1 MYSKLFAK
9 ILNSS
14 ILSEDPVTCKVW
26 ITLLAMA
33 DREGYIFGSPVGV
46 ARQAGVSIE
55 QAVAAL
61 EKFKGPDLMSSDL
74 ASNPENGG
82 GGNDGNGGGGGG
94 IKYFLYTR

>member
-1 MYSKLFAK
+1 MYSKLFAR

-14 ILSEDPVTCKVW
+14 IWSEDPVTCKVW

-33 DREGYIFGSPVGV
+33 DREGYVFGSPVGV
-46 ARQAGVSIE
+46 ARQAGVSLE

-61 EKFKGPDLMSSDL
+61 EKFKGTDPMSSDL

-82 GGNDGNGGGGGG
+82 GGKEGTRGGGGG
-94 IKYFLYTR
+94 TTNRSE